1 MLYDKMDFIDFT
13 IYKKLFF
20 FWFFRILCDDVDSF
34 ELNKLLVE
42 RFLEK

>member
-1 MLYDKMDFIDFT
+1 MIRWILWILLL
-13 IYKKLFF
+13 KKYIFF
-20 FWFFRILCDDVDSF
+20 LVFRILCDDVDSF